1 MKNRVLNGEIIEL
14 TNGLDSVSIWFQE
27 KTSNFC
33 LELNAK
39 VIKAVKTWKPIESKL
54 GSIGNLKEWDKMKS

>member
-39 VIKAVKTWKPIESKL
+39 VVKAVKTFAK
-54 GSIGNLKEWDKMKS
+54 